1 MVQIEIDGKPIKV
14 NQGSMIIEVA
24 DKVGIPIP
32 RFCYH
37 EKLSIAANCRMCLV
51 EVENAPKPL
60 PACATPVSEGMKIR
74 TCSKKAIDAQKAVME
89 FLLINHPLDCPI
101 CDQGGQCE
109 LQDVAL
115 GYGQSYS
122 QFDEAKR
129 SVKDKDIGPLI
140 STEMTRCIHCTRC
153 VRFGEEIAGQRELG
167 ATGRGEH
174 MQIGTFIEQNVSSEL
189 SGNVVDLCPVGALTS
204 KPFRF
209 KARAWEMMA
218 KSSIS
223 AHDCVGS
230 NIFYHTMRGDI
241 IRAVPK
247 DNEAVNEIWLSDRD
261 RYSYEALYQNRLTD
275 PLVKKDGVWQTVEWQ
290 EALKLITNKFQEII
304 DKKGAQ
310 AIGALLSP
318 NITLEEGYL
327 LQKVLRDKAIAN
339 IDHRLRQLSFSHQ
352 EHQVQPSLGV
362 KFAALEEA
370 NAIVL
375 VGCDVRFEAPLVA
388 HRMRKAIKQGAT
400 VSVVNPLVMEFNFKV
415 EHHLIEPQGNLAFSL
430 AQLLKAAYQLNS
442 NASLTI
448 SEEVSQYLNT
458 VTVSDEALSIAKQL
472 LDGEKKHLI
481 LGAYALSSPQADWL
495 CYLVRAL
502 CEVTGASFGELS
514 QGANSAGCWIAGLL
528 PHKGAF
534 LQATAKGKHAIEML
548 KNPLAGYLLVQV
560 DPEYDF
566 IDPALTQKALEKAEY
581 VVSCS
586 TFDSPS
592 LRKYADII
600 LPITPHTETKG
611 TFVNAQGDWQ
621 GFEAVAAPLANSKPL
636 WKVLRVLGNFWHI
649 PNMDYE
655 SLTEVMGEI
664 KEQYA
669 KASVVKESLLQFKP
683 ATLPHVQSEQEI
695 LRLAPVPIYA
705 VDPLVRNAK
714 SLQQTVLA
722 QSDKVWMN
730 AQTAADHDVKENDR
744 VRIQQDGVISEPL
757 TVQFSAG
764 LPDKTILV
772 HSAIQATSQLGAGYN
787 FVKILSEKG

>member
-24 DKVGIPIP
+24 DEAGIPIP

-37 EKLSIAANCRMCLV
+37 KKLSIAANCRMCLV

-74 TCSKKAIDAQKAVME
+74 TCSKKAIDAQQAVME

-122 QFDEAKR
+122 QFSEGKR

-153 VRFGEEIAGQRELG
+153 VRFGDEIAGQRELG
-167 ATGRGEH
+167 GTGRGEH

-218 KSSIS
+218 KSSVA
-223 AHDCVGS
+223 AHDCIGS
-230 NIFYHTMRGDI
+230 NIFYHTLRGQV

-275 PLVKKDGVWQTVEWQ
+275 PLVKKEGVWQTVDWQ
-290 EALKLITNKFQEII
+290 EALKLVADKFQDILE
-304 DKKGAQ
+304 KKGPE
-310 AIGALLSP
+310 AIGALVSP
-318 NITLEEGYL
+318 NVTLEEAYL

-339 IDHRLRQLSFSHQ
+339 IDHRLRQSSFNHQ
-352 EHQVQPSLGV
+352 EHQAQPSLGV
-362 KFAALEEA
+362 RFAALEEA
-370 NAIVL
+370 NSILL
-375 VGCDVRFEAPLVA
+375 VGCDVRFEAPLIA
-388 HRMRKAIKQGAT
+388 HRIRKAIKQGAT
-400 VSVVNPLVMEFNFKV
+400 VSVVNPLAIEFNFAIA
-415 EHHLIEPQGNLAFSL
+415 HSLIEPQGNLVQSL
-430 AQLLKAAYQLNS
+430 SQLLKAVVQLKPDT
-442 NASLTI
+442 TI
-448 SEEVSQYLNT
+448 SLPENVQQYLNT
-458 VTVSDEALSIAKQL
+458 VTVSEEATNVAKQL
-472 LDGEKKHLI
+472 ITGEKKHLI
-481 LGAYALSSPQADWL
+481 LGAYALSSPQAAWL
-495 CYLVRAL
+495 CYLARAL
-502 CEVTGASFGELS
+502 CEMTGASFGEIS
-514 QGANSAGCWIAGLL
+514 QGANSAGCWIAGVL
-528 PHKGAF
+528 PHRGPF
-534 LQATAKGKHAIEML
+534 SQATTRGKHALEML

-566 IDPALTQKALEKAEY
+566 IDPALTQKALEQADC
-581 VVSCS
+581 VVACS
-586 TFDSPS
+586 AFDSPS
-592 LRKYADII
+592 LRRHADII

-621 GFEAVAAPLANSKPL
+621 GFEAVTVPFANSKPL

-655 SLTEVMGEI
+655 TLTEVAAEI

-669 KASVVKESLLQFKP
+669 KQPVTKEKLLQFAP
-683 ATLPHVQSEQEI
+683 VELINLRSEQQI
-695 LRLAPVPIYA
+695 LRLAPAPIYA
-705 VDPLVRNAK
+705 VDAMVRNAQ

-722 QSDKVWMN
+722 QSDKIWMN
-730 AQTAADHDVKENDR
+730 DQTAADQGIKENDQ
-744 VRIQQDGVISEPL
+744 VRIQQEGAVSGLL
-757 TVQFSAG
+757 TVQLSAG
-764 LPDKTILV
+764 LPNKTILV
-772 HSAIQATSQLGAGYN
+772 HAAIQATSQLGAGYN
-787 FVKILSEKG
+787 FVTILSEKG